1 MGWFS
6 DTFNFETLAPIAAGI
21 ILPGWGGVLAGSA
34 IGAATSDD
42 PLTGALTGG
51 LGAYGGQSLASSFMP
66 GGIGSLASSTPAAT
80 TAITPGAVGSTAAST
95 AGKSAATTALTNA
108 GSSIPGA
115 ASTLTTPSL
124 GSVSLGGAGGFSAAP
139 VSSGFAAPYSGAGAG
154 LTTPSLGGAG
164 GFSATPVSSGF
175 TMPYSGAGAGI
186 TAPSLGSVSSVNPS
200 FMEGLSN
207 YGGGSTIKGA
217 GKLGLM
223 AAGMGLSGGAFDPEP
238 MEFEMPDKY
247 KFDPTRRLD
256 LSNDTGL
263 RLLAAQGG
271 MVPGY
276 KEGGRAAPVDSYLER
291 TFGGNP
297 PLSAREKLFKFVDA
311 TAQMESDGNYQ
322 ARELGGTTTAAGGY
336 QYVKDS
342 VKPSL
347 NRVER
352 FGPLSPE
359 MQAMKRAYA
368 NPNISAQQ
376 HYEFM
381 SNLPE
386 DQQRE
391 MFIADII
398 DGRLMGDERG
408 GEGDALLKR
417 LVTSEDPDEE
427 RAAARE
433 LYLRGHHRSVTGP
446 DEATKKR
453 MNKFYGNTYAGGGYL
468 EGGGVGDG
476 MSDDIPAN
484 IDGEQEAALSEGE
497 FVIPADV
504 VSHLGNG
511 SSDAGARRLYDMM
524 ATIREARTGNSK
536 QGVEIEAEEYMPYNM
551 VESQSRRV

>member
-51 LGAYGGQSLASSFMP
+51 LGAYGGQSLASSFAP
-66 GGIGSLASSTPAAT
+66 NGIASLVGSAPAAT
-80 TAITPGAVGSTAAST
+80 TTVAPSALGSTAAST

-115 ASTLTTPSL
+115 ASTFTAP
-124 GSVSLGGAGGFSAAP
+124 SLGGAAAP
-139 VSSGFAAPYSGAGAG
+139 VSSGFTMPYSGAGAG

-164 GFSATPVSSGF
+164 ASFSAAPVSPGF
-175 TMPYSGAGAGI
+175 TAPYSSAARQSVFAGRGIGDAFSAGNYGE
-186 TAPSLGSVSSVNPS
+186 ALGGVGTG
-200 FMEGLSN
+200 FKQGLSN

-217 GKLGLM
+217 GKLGLTV
-223 AAGMGLSGGAFDPEP
+223 AGMGLSGGAFDPEP

-247 KFDPTRRLD
+247 KYDPSRRLD

-276 KEGGRAAPVDSYLER
+276 KE
-291 TFGGNP
+291 
-297 PLSAREKLFKFVDA
+297 
-311 TAQMESDGNYQ
+311 
-322 ARELGGTTTAAGGY
+322 
-336 QYVKDS
+336 
-342 VKPSL
+342 
-347 NRVER
+347 
-352 FGPLSPE
+352 
-359 MQAMKRAYA
+359 
-368 NPNISAQQ
+368 
-376 HYEFM
+376 
-381 SNLPE
+381 
-386 DQQRE
+386 
-391 MFIADII
+391 
-398 DGRLMGDERG
+398 
-408 GEGDALLKR
+408 
-417 LVTSEDPDEE
+417 
-427 RAAARE
+427 
-433 LYLRGHHRSVTGP
+433 
-446 DEATKKR
+446 
-453 MNKFYGNTYAGGGYL
+453 GGYL

-511 SSDAGARRLYDMM
+511 SSNAGARRLYDMM

-551 VESQSRRV
+551 VESQSQRF